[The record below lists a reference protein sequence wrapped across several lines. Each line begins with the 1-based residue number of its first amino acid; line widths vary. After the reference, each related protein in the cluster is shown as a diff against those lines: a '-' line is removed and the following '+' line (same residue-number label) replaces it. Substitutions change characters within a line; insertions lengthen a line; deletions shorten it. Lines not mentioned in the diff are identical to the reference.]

1 MYMRITTMS
10 YDPDRE
16 GEFMAIADA
25 ARDEMKGIEGLQG
38 IRGIRVADGKLII
51 GAAYDT
57 EASANAAMPKI
68 QGILGKLAAV
78 LNAPPEIQEGPIIWE
93 LKSSACGIP
102 PNSKAPPKRGF
113 FCIDAN
119 AIYPFKSR
127 RFGGEIGLGAS

>member
-38 IRGIRVADGKLII
+38 IRGIRVADGKLVI

-57 EASANAAMPKI
+57 EASASSAMPKI
-68 QGILGKLAAV
+68 QAIMGKLAPV
-78 LNAPPEIQEGPIIWE
+78 MTAPPEVQEGPVIWE
-93 LKSSACGIP
+93 L
-102 PNSKAPPKRGF
+102 
-113 FCIDAN
+113 
-119 AIYPFKSR
+119 
-127 RFGGEIGLGAS
+127 

>member
-1 MYMRITTMS
+1 MS

-57 EASANAAMPKI
+57 EESASAAMPKI
-68 QGILGKLAAV
+68 QAIMGKLAPV
-78 LNAPPEIQEGPIIWE
+78 MTAPPEVQEGPVIWE
-93 LKSSACGIP
+93 L
-102 PNSKAPPKRGF
+102 
-113 FCIDAN
+113 
-119 AIYPFKSR
+119 
-127 RFGGEIGLGAS
+127 

>member
-10 YDPDRE
+10 YVPDRE

-25 ARDEMKGIEGLQG
+25 ARDEMKGIEGLQT

-57 EASANAAMPKI
+57 EASANAAMPQI

-78 LNAPPEIQEGPIIWE
+78 LNAPPEMQEGPIIWE
-93 LKSSACGIP
+93 L
-102 PNSKAPPKRGF
+102 
-113 FCIDAN
+113 
-119 AIYPFKSR
+119 
-127 RFGGEIGLGAS
+127 